1 MAQASLTPGPGTF
14 VEDALA
20 PVLADGTNIDATAA
34 QGWVAV
40 DRPWDCVVVLEPG
53 TIAGTSGTVDVE
65 IQAADD
71 DSGTNAVTLGS
82 FAQLDQDDDGVERI
96 LVVSTHKPY
105 MQAVVTIG
113 GDAETPAVIT
123 VRDKTYHQAD
133 DRTA

>member
-20 PVLADGTNIDATAA
+20 PELADGSTVSADTTND
-34 QGWVAV
+34 WVSV
-40 DRPWDCVVVLEPG
+40 DRPWDCVVVLETATVTG
-53 TIAGTSGTVDVE
+53 TGTAVVR

-71 DSGTNAVTLGS
+71 DSGTNTVTLGV
-82 FAQLDQDDDGVERI
+82 FELAADDDDAELI
-96 LVVSTHKPY
+96 QVVSTHKPY
-105 MQAVVTIG
+105 MRADFDVTGTIG
-113 GDAETPAVIT
+113 IPATIT